1 MHFDNFDVLNNSI
14 FTNKFVFVIISNTVK
29 NFYKFLRN
37 YHFPRNPKILL
48 SIGELQMP
56 RY

>member
-1 MHFDNFDVLNNSI
+1 MHLDNFDVKKNNSI
-14 FTNKFVFVIISNTVK
+14 CTNKFVFVILSYAVK
-29 NFYKFLRN
+29 INKFLRN

-56 RY
+56 KY